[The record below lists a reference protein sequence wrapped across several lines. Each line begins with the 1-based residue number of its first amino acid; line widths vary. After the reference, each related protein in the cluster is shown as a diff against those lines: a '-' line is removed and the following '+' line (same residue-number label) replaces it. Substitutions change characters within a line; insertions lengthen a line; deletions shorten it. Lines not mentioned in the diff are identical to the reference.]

1 MAAGAANQPSGS
13 PVPGLMGAPGGDT
26 TEHGRRTAQGAPSW
40 ALWRKKRPYLAHTA
54 PLMRALISIQG
65 RALKDALRARGTL
78 LRGPWEKWRQEPWHA
93 RGRAGPA
100 SGPSARPA
108 KAPPGRGA
116 GRCEK
121 GCSSMPQGDGLFRK
135 PSMRGLPG
143 DSCILTSGA
152 GTRSPE
158 RRYL

>member
-13 PVPGLMGAPGGDT
+13 PVPGLMGAPDGDT
-26 TEHGRRTAQGAPSW
+26 TEHGRRTAQDAPSW

-54 PLMRALISIQG
+54 PLMLALISTG
-65 RALKDALRARGTL
+65 PCLKRRPA
-78 LRGPWEKWRQEPWHA
+78 GPWDAPAGSLGEMAAEVPACPWK
-93 RGRAGPA
+93 GSPCLWPFSA
-100 SGPSARPA
+100 SR
-108 KAPPGRGA
+108 KAPSGKGRGQMP
-116 GRCEK
+116 K
-121 GCSSMPQGDGLFRK
+121 GLFRHTSGDSLFRK
-135 PSMRGLPG
+135 PSMKGLPG